1 MSLRDQL
8 KADVSAAMRSGET
21 LRRDTLRM
29 ALSSL
34 ALVEKELKRDATDDE
49 VLGVIVKAVKTR
61 KESVDAYTAAN
72 RPDLAEGENAEI
84 AILST
89 YMPEQLSD
97 ADVDALVAEAIS
109 TTGAASA
116 KEMGKVMGWLGPKTK
131 GRVDGK
137 VLSGK
142 VTAALAARV
151 TRASKWPKGYAMT
164 SAACPVSRS
173 IVRRL
178 SVRRPRTSR
187 RSSPARPRGRARAT
201 GPR

>member
-29 ALSSL
+29 ALSAL
-34 ALVEKELKRDATDDE
+34 ALVEKDLKRDATDDE

-72 RPDLAEGENAEI
+72 RADLAEGESAEI

-89 YMPEQLSD
+89 YMPEQMSD

-109 TTGAASA
+109 ATGAASA

-142 VTAALAARV
+142 VTAALAAR
-151 TRASKWPKGYAMT
+151 G
-164 SAACPVSRS
+164 
-173 IVRRL
+173 
-178 SVRRPRTSR
+178 
-187 RSSPARPRGRARAT
+187 
-201 GPR
+201 

>member
-1 MSLRDQL
+1 
-8 KADVSAAMRSGET
+8 MRSGET

-61 KESVDAYTAAN
+61 KESVDAYIVAN
-72 RPDLAEGENAEI
+72 RADLAEGESAEI

-89 YMPEQLSD
+89 YMPEQMSD

-109 TTGAASA
+109 ATGAASA

-142 VTAALAARV
+142 VTAALAARE
-151 TRASKWPKGYAMT
+151 
-164 SAACPVSRS
+164 
-173 IVRRL
+173 
-178 SVRRPRTSR
+178 
-187 RSSPARPRGRARAT
+187 
-201 GPR
+201 

>member
-89 YMPEQLSD
+89 YMPVQMSD

-109 TTGAASA
+109 ATGAASA

-142 VTAALAARV
+142 VTAALAAR
-151 TRASKWPKGYAMT
+151 G
-164 SAACPVSRS
+164 
-173 IVRRL
+173 
-178 SVRRPRTSR
+178 
-187 RSSPARPRGRARAT
+187 
-201 GPR
+201 

>member
-61 KESVDAYTAAN
+61 KESVDAYIAAN
-72 RPDLAEGENAEI
+72 RADLAEAESAEI

-89 YMPEQLSD
+89 YMPEQMSD

-109 TTGAASA
+109 ATGAASA

-142 VTAALAARV
+142 VTAALAAR
-151 TRASKWPKGYAMT
+151 G
-164 SAACPVSRS
+164 
-173 IVRRL
+173 
-178 SVRRPRTSR
+178 
-187 RSSPARPRGRARAT
+187 
-201 GPR
+201 

>member
-1 MSLRDQL
+1 
-8 KADVSAAMRSGET
+8 MRSGET
-21 LRRDTLRM
+21 LRRDTIRM

-72 RPDLAEGENAEI
+72 RADLGEGESAEI
-84 AILST
+84 AILSA
-89 YMPEQLSD
+89 YMPEQMSD

-109 TTGAASA
+109 ATGAASA

-142 VTAALAARV
+142 VTAALAAR
-151 TRASKWPKGYAMT
+151 G
-164 SAACPVSRS
+164 
-173 IVRRL
+173 
-178 SVRRPRTSR
+178 
-187 RSSPARPRGRARAT
+187 
-201 GPR
+201 

>member
-29 ALSSL
+29 ALSAL

-61 KESVDAYTAAN
+61 KESVDAYIAAN
-72 RPDLAEGENAEI
+72 RADLAENERAEI

-109 TTGAASA
+109 ATGASSA

-142 VTAALAARV
+142 VTAALAAR
-151 TRASKWPKGYAMT
+151 G
-164 SAACPVSRS
+164 
-173 IVRRL
+173 
-178 SVRRPRTSR
+178 
-187 RSSPARPRGRARAT
+187 
-201 GPR
+201 

>member
-8 KADVSAAMRSGET
+8 KADVSTAMRSGET

-29 ALSSL
+29 ALSAL
-34 ALVEKELKRDATDDE
+34 ALVEKDLKRDATDDE

-72 RPDLAEGENAEI
+72 RADLAEGENAEI
-84 AILST
+84 AILSA

-109 TTGAASA
+109 ATGAASA

-142 VTAALAARV
+142 VTAALAAR
-151 TRASKWPKGYAMT
+151 G
-164 SAACPVSRS
+164 
-173 IVRRL
+173 
-178 SVRRPRTSR
+178 
-187 RSSPARPRGRARAT
+187 
-201 GPR
+201 

>member
-34 ALVEKELKRDATDDE
+34 ALVEKDLKRDATDDE

-72 RPDLAEGENAEI
+72 RADLAEGESAEI
-84 AILST
+84 AILSA
-89 YMPEQLSD
+89 YMPEQMSD

-109 TTGAASA
+109 ATGAASA

-142 VTAALAARV
+142 VTAALAAR
-151 TRASKWPKGYAMT
+151 G
-164 SAACPVSRS
+164 
-173 IVRRL
+173 
-178 SVRRPRTSR
+178 
-187 RSSPARPRGRARAT
+187 
-201 GPR
+201 

>member
-84 AILST
+84 TILSA
-89 YMPEQLSD
+89 YMPEQMSD

-142 VTAALAARV
+142 VTAALAAR
-151 TRASKWPKGYAMT
+151 G
-164 SAACPVSRS
+164 
-173 IVRRL
+173 
-178 SVRRPRTSR
+178 
-187 RSSPARPRGRARAT
+187 
-201 GPR
+201 

>member
-29 ALSSL
+29 ALSAL

-61 KESVDAYTAAN
+61 KESVEAYIAAH
-72 RPDLAEGENAEI
+72 RADLAEGESAEI

-89 YMPEQLSD
+89 YLPEQLSD
-97 ADVDALVAEAIS
+97 ADLDSLVAEAIS
-109 TTGAASA
+109 ATGAASA
-116 KEMGKVMGWLGPKTK
+116 REMGKVMGWLGPKTK

-142 VTAALAARV
+142 VTAALAAR
-151 TRASKWPKGYAMT
+151 G
-164 SAACPVSRS
+164 
-173 IVRRL
+173 
-178 SVRRPRTSR
+178 
-187 RSSPARPRGRARAT
+187 
-201 GPR
+201 

>member
-72 RPDLAEGENAEI
+72 RADLAEGENAEI

-89 YMPEQLSD
+89 YMPEQMSD

-109 TTGAASA
+109 STGAASA

-142 VTAALAARV
+142 VTAALAAR
-151 TRASKWPKGYAMT
+151 G
-164 SAACPVSRS
+164 
-173 IVRRL
+173 
-178 SVRRPRTSR
+178 
-187 RSSPARPRGRARAT
+187 
-201 GPR
+201 

>member
-1 MSLRDQL
+1 
-8 KADVSAAMRSGET
+8 MRSGET

-49 VLGVIVKAVKTR
+49 VHGVIVKAVKTR

-72 RPDLAEGENAEI
+72 RSDLAEGENAEI

-89 YMPEQLSD
+89 YMPEQMSD

-109 TTGAASA
+109 ATGAASA

-142 VTAALAARV
+142 VTAALAAR
-151 TRASKWPKGYAMT
+151 G
-164 SAACPVSRS
+164 
-173 IVRRL
+173 
-178 SVRRPRTSR
+178 
-187 RSSPARPRGRARAT
+187 
-201 GPR
+201 

>member
-1 MSLRDQL
+1 MSLRDLL

-89 YMPEQLSD
+89 YMPEQMSD

-109 TTGAASA
+109 ATGAASA

-142 VTAALAARV
+142 VTAALAAR
-151 TRASKWPKGYAMT
+151 G
-164 SAACPVSRS
+164 
-173 IVRRL
+173 
-178 SVRRPRTSR
+178 
-187 RSSPARPRGRARAT
+187 
-201 GPR
+201 

>member
-1 MSLRDQL
+1 
-8 KADVSAAMRSGET
+8 MRSGET

-61 KESVDAYTAAN
+61 KESVDAYIAAN
-72 RPDLAEGENAEI
+72 RADLAEGESAEI

-89 YMPEQLSD
+89 YMPEQMSD

-109 TTGAASA
+109 ATGAASA

-142 VTAALAARV
+142 VTAALAAR
-151 TRASKWPKGYAMT
+151 G
-164 SAACPVSRS
+164 
-173 IVRRL
+173 
-178 SVRRPRTSR
+178 
-187 RSSPARPRGRARAT
+187 
-201 GPR
+201 

>member
-1 MSLRDQL
+1 MSLRDRL

-29 ALSSL
+29 ALAAL
-34 ALVEKELKRDATDDE
+34 ALVEKELKRDAADDE

-61 KESVDAYTAAN
+61 KESVDAYIAAN
-72 RPDLAEGENAEI
+72 RADLAEAESAEI
-84 AILST
+84 AVLAA

-97 ADVDALVAEAIS
+97 AELDALVAEAIAA
-109 TTGAASA
+109 TGAASA

-142 VTAALAARV
+142 VTAALAAR
-151 TRASKWPKGYAMT
+151 G
-164 SAACPVSRS
+164 
-173 IVRRL
+173 
-178 SVRRPRTSR
+178 
-187 RSSPARPRGRARAT
+187 
-201 GPR
+201 

>member
-89 YMPEQLSD
+89 YMPKQLSD

-142 VTAALAARV
+142 VTAALAAR
-151 TRASKWPKGYAMT
+151 G
-164 SAACPVSRS
+164 
-173 IVRRL
+173 
-178 SVRRPRTSR
+178 
-187 RSSPARPRGRARAT
+187 
-201 GPR
+201 

>member
-109 TTGAASA
+109 ANGAASA

-142 VTAALAARV
+142 VTAALAAR
-151 TRASKWPKGYAMT
+151 G
-164 SAACPVSRS
+164 
-173 IVRRL
+173 
-178 SVRRPRTSR
+178 
-187 RSSPARPRGRARAT
+187 
-201 GPR
+201 

>member
-72 RPDLAEGENAEI
+72 RSDLAEGENAEI

-89 YMPEQLSD
+89 YMPEQMSD

-109 TTGAASA
+109 ATGAASA

-142 VTAALAARV
+142 VTAALAAR
-151 TRASKWPKGYAMT
+151 G
-164 SAACPVSRS
+164 
-173 IVRRL
+173 
-178 SVRRPRTSR
+178 
-187 RSSPARPRGRARAT
+187 
-201 GPR
+201 

>member
-1 MSLRDQL
+1 
-8 KADVSAAMRSGET
+8 MRSGET

-61 KESVDAYTAAN
+61 KESVDAYIAAN
-72 RPDLAEGENAEI
+72 RADLAEGESAEI

-142 VTAALAARV
+142 VTAALAAR
-151 TRASKWPKGYAMT
+151 G
-164 SAACPVSRS
+164 
-173 IVRRL
+173 
-178 SVRRPRTSR
+178 
-187 RSSPARPRGRARAT
+187 
-201 GPR
+201 

>member
-1 MSLRDQL
+1 
-8 KADVSAAMRSGET
+8 MRSGET

-34 ALVEKELKRDATDDE
+34 ALVEKDLKRDATDDE

-72 RPDLAEGENAEI
+72 RADLAEGENAEI

-89 YMPEQLSD
+89 YMPEQMSD

-109 TTGAASA
+109 ATGAASA

-142 VTAALAARV
+142 VTAALAAR
-151 TRASKWPKGYAMT
+151 G
-164 SAACPVSRS
+164 
-173 IVRRL
+173 
-178 SVRRPRTSR
+178 
-187 RSSPARPRGRARAT
+187 
-201 GPR
+201 

>member
-29 ALSSL
+29 ALSAL
-34 ALVEKELKRDATDDE
+34 ALVEKDLKRDANDDE

-72 RPDLAEGENAEI
+72 RADLAEGESAEI
-84 AILST
+84 AILSA
-89 YMPEQLSD
+89 YMPEQMSD

-109 TTGAASA
+109 ATGATSA

-142 VTAALAARV
+142 VTAALAAR
-151 TRASKWPKGYAMT
+151 G
-164 SAACPVSRS
+164 
-173 IVRRL
+173 
-178 SVRRPRTSR
+178 
-187 RSSPARPRGRARAT
+187 
-201 GPR
+201 

>member
-1 MSLRDQL
+1 
-8 KADVSAAMRSGET
+8 MRSGET
-21 LRRDTLRM
+21 LRRDTIRM

-72 RPDLAEGENAEI
+72 RADLAEGENAEI
-84 AILST
+84 AILSA
-89 YMPEQLSD
+89 YMPEQMSD

-109 TTGAASA
+109 ATGAASA

-142 VTAALAARV
+142 VTAALAAR
-151 TRASKWPKGYAMT
+151 G
-164 SAACPVSRS
+164 
-173 IVRRL
+173 
-178 SVRRPRTSR
+178 
-187 RSSPARPRGRARAT
+187 
-201 GPR
+201 

>member
-29 ALSSL
+29 ALSAL

-61 KESVDAYTAAN
+61 KESVDAYIAAN
-72 RPDLAEGENAEI
+72 RADLAEGESAEI

-89 YMPEQLSD
+89 YMPEHMSD

-109 TTGAASA
+109 ATGAASA

-142 VTAALAARV
+142 VTAALAAR
-151 TRASKWPKGYAMT
+151 G
-164 SAACPVSRS
+164 
-173 IVRRL
+173 
-178 SVRRPRTSR
+178 
-187 RSSPARPRGRARAT
+187 
-201 GPR
+201 

>member
-29 ALSSL
+29 ALSAL

-61 KESVDAYTAAN
+61 KESVDAYIAAN
-72 RPDLAEGENAEI
+72 RADLAEGESAEI

-89 YMPEQLSD
+89 YMPEQMSD

-142 VTAALAARV
+142 VTAALAAR
-151 TRASKWPKGYAMT
+151 G
-164 SAACPVSRS
+164 
-173 IVRRL
+173 
-178 SVRRPRTSR
+178 
-187 RSSPARPRGRARAT
+187 
-201 GPR
+201 

>member
-72 RPDLAEGENAEI
+72 RADLAEGENAEI

-89 YMPEQLSD
+89 YMPEQMSD
-97 ADVDALVAEAIS
+97 ADVDALVADAIS
-109 TTGAASA
+109 ATGAASA

-142 VTAALAARV
+142 VTAALAAR
-151 TRASKWPKGYAMT
+151 G
-164 SAACPVSRS
+164 
-173 IVRRL
+173 
-178 SVRRPRTSR
+178 
-187 RSSPARPRGRARAT
+187 
-201 GPR
+201 

>member
-1 MSLRDQL
+1 
-8 KADVSAAMRSGET
+8 MRSGET

-34 ALVEKELKRDATDDE
+34 ALVEKELKRDAIDDE

-89 YMPEQLSD
+89 YMPEQMSD

-109 TTGAASA
+109 ATGAASA

-142 VTAALAARV
+142 VTAALAAR
-151 TRASKWPKGYAMT
+151 G
-164 SAACPVSRS
+164 
-173 IVRRL
+173 
-178 SVRRPRTSR
+178 
-187 RSSPARPRGRARAT
+187 
-201 GPR
+201 

>member
-29 ALSSL
+29 ALSAL
-34 ALVEKELKRDATDDE
+34 ALVEKDLKRDATDDE

-72 RPDLAEGENAEI
+72 RADLAEGENAEI
-84 AILST
+84 AILSA
-89 YMPEQLSD
+89 YMPEQMSD

-109 TTGAASA
+109 ATGANSA

-142 VTAALAARV
+142 VTAALAAR
-151 TRASKWPKGYAMT
+151 G
-164 SAACPVSRS
+164 
-173 IVRRL
+173 
-178 SVRRPRTSR
+178 
-187 RSSPARPRGRARAT
+187 
-201 GPR
+201 

>member
-72 RPDLAEGENAEI
+72 RADLADAETAEI
-84 AILST
+84 TILST

-97 ADVDALVAEAIS
+97 ADVDALVAEAMS
-109 TTGAASA
+109 ATGAASS

-142 VTAALAARV
+142 VTAALAAR
-151 TRASKWPKGYAMT
+151 G
-164 SAACPVSRS
+164 
-173 IVRRL
+173 
-178 SVRRPRTSR
+178 
-187 RSSPARPRGRARAT
+187 
-201 GPR
+201 

>member
-29 ALSSL
+29 ALSAL
-34 ALVEKELKRDATDDE
+34 ALVEKDLKRDATDDE

-72 RPDLAEGENAEI
+72 RADLAEGENAEI
-84 AILST
+84 AILSA
-89 YMPEQLSD
+89 YMPEQMSD

-109 TTGAASA
+109 ATGAASA

-142 VTAALAARV
+142 VTAALAAR
-151 TRASKWPKGYAMT
+151 G
-164 SAACPVSRS
+164 
-173 IVRRL
+173 
-178 SVRRPRTSR
+178 
-187 RSSPARPRGRARAT
+187 
-201 GPR
+201 

>member
-72 RPDLAEGENAEI
+72 RADLADAETAEI
-84 AILST
+84 TILST

-97 ADVDALVAEAIS
+97 ADVDALVAEAVS
-109 TTGAASA
+109 ATGAASA

-142 VTAALAARV
+142 VTAALAAR
-151 TRASKWPKGYAMT
+151 G
-164 SAACPVSRS
+164 
-173 IVRRL
+173 
-178 SVRRPRTSR
+178 
-187 RSSPARPRGRARAT
+187 
-201 GPR
+201 

>member
-72 RPDLAEGENAEI
+72 RPDLADGENAEI

-89 YMPEQLSD
+89 YMPEQMSD

-109 TTGAASA
+109 ATGAASA

-142 VTAALAARV
+142 VTAALAAR
-151 TRASKWPKGYAMT
+151 G
-164 SAACPVSRS
+164 
-173 IVRRL
+173 
-178 SVRRPRTSR
+178 
-187 RSSPARPRGRARAT
+187 
-201 GPR
+201 

>member
-72 RPDLAEGENAEI
+72 RPDLAEGESAEI

-109 TTGAASA
+109 TTGAASS
-116 KEMGKVMGWLGPKTK
+116 KEMGKVMGWLAPKTK

-142 VTAALAARV
+142 VTAALAAR
-151 TRASKWPKGYAMT
+151 G
-164 SAACPVSRS
+164 
-173 IVRRL
+173 
-178 SVRRPRTSR
+178 
-187 RSSPARPRGRARAT
+187 
-201 GPR
+201 

>member
-34 ALVEKELKRDATDDE
+34 ALVEKELKRDASDDE

-142 VTAALAARV
+142 VTAALAAR
-151 TRASKWPKGYAMT
+151 G
-164 SAACPVSRS
+164 
-173 IVRRL
+173 
-178 SVRRPRTSR
+178 
-187 RSSPARPRGRARAT
+187 
-201 GPR
+201 

>member
-1 MSLRDQL
+1 
-8 KADVSAAMRSGET
+8 MRSGET

-142 VTAALAARV
+142 VTAALAAR
-151 TRASKWPKGYAMT
+151 G
-164 SAACPVSRS
+164 
-173 IVRRL
+173 
-178 SVRRPRTSR
+178 
-187 RSSPARPRGRARAT
+187 
-201 GPR
+201 

>member
-1 MSLRDQL
+1 
-8 KADVSAAMRSGET
+8 MRSGET

-72 RPDLAEGENAEI
+72 RADLAEGENAEI

-97 ADVDALVAEAIS
+97 ADVDALVAEAIN

-142 VTAALAARV
+142 VTAALAAR
-151 TRASKWPKGYAMT
+151 G
-164 SAACPVSRS
+164 
-173 IVRRL
+173 
-178 SVRRPRTSR
+178 
-187 RSSPARPRGRARAT
+187 
-201 GPR
+201 